1 MSGSFMSVS
10 VALIP
15 VFGLILLGYF
25 LKRAG
30 FPGDT
35 FWGQAEKLTY
45 FLFFP
50 AMLIYK
56 LTNAERGGIEITKLF
71 IVVVLFLL
79 AMSLVLIICQKIFSW
94 SGPVFTSV
102 YQGGIRFNS
111 YVGLAAISELYGD
124 DYVPSAAVAMSLMIP
139 LINLLCIL
147 VFAVWGGKNIKGI
160 GGILKAIVTNPLII
174 ACLVGITFNM
184 LGVSFHPIVE
194 GIISPLSVLALPMGL
209 MAVGAGLNL
218 KALRSTSL
226 PFFVSSGI
234 KLIVFPL
241 VSLFLLRLMGADEVT
256 TVVVILLSTLPT
268 ASSAYILARQLGG
281 DAHLMAGIISGQ
293 TLLAIITIPLMV
305 VYLL

>member
-1 MSGSFMSVS
+1 MSVS

-15 VFGLILLGYF
+15 VFGLIILGYF
-25 LKRAG
+25 LKRFN

-56 LTNAERGGIEITKLF
+56 LTNAERGGIEISKLF
-71 IVVVLFLL
+71 FVIVLFLL
-79 AMSLVLIICQKIFSW
+79 FMSLILVVCQKIFSW

-124 DYVPSAAVAMSLMIP
+124 AYVPSAAVAMSLMIP

-147 VFAVWGGKNIKGI
+147 IFAVWGGKEITGI
-160 GGILKAIVTNPLII
+160 GGVLKAIVKNPLIV
-174 ACLVGITFNM
+174 ACVVGITFNM
-184 LGVSFHPIVE
+184 TGVSFHPIVE
-194 GIISPLSVLALPMGL
+194 GMINPLSTLALPMGL

-218 KALRSTSL
+218 KALRSTTT
-226 PFFVSSGI
+226 PFFVSSVI

-241 VSLFLLRLMGADEVT
+241 VSFMLLRLVGADEVT
-256 TVVVILLSTLPT
+256 TVVVILLSTMPT

-281 DAHLMAGIISGQ
+281 DAYLMAGIISGQ

-305 VYLL
+305 VFLL

>member
-1 MSGSFMSVS
+1 MSVS

-25 LKRAG
+25 LKRVE

-35 FWGQAEKLTY
+35 FWGQAERLTY

-56 LTNAERGGIEITKLF
+56 LTNAERGGIEVLQLF
-71 IVVVLFLL
+71 IIVVLFLL
-79 AMSLVLIICQKIFSW
+79 SVSLILIVCQKIFKW
-94 SGPVFTSV
+94 SGPVFTSI

-111 YVGLAAISELYGD
+111 YVGLAVISELYGD
-124 DYVPSAAVAMSLMIP
+124 AYVPSAAIAMSFMIP
-139 LINLLCIL
+139 LINLLCIF
-147 VFAVWGGKNIKGI
+147 VFSVWGEKEIKGI
-160 GGILKAIVTNPLII
+160 KGVLKAIATNPLIM
-174 ACLVGITFNM
+174 ACAVGITFNM
-184 LGVSFHPIVE
+184 MGVSFHPIVE

-234 KLIVFPL
+234 KLIIFPL
-241 VSLFLLRLMGADEVT
+241 ISLLLLQLMEADEVT

-293 TLLAIITIPLMV
+293 TLLAIITIPFMIV
-305 VYLL
+305 LLL

>member
-1 MSGSFMSVS
+1 MSVS

-15 VFGLILLGYF
+15 VFGLILLGYV
-25 LKRAG
+25 LKRAE

-35 FWGQAEKLTY
+35 FWGQAERLTY

-56 LTNAERGGIEITKLF
+56 LTNAERGGIEVLQLF
-71 IVVVLFLL
+71 IIVVLFLL
-79 AMSLVLIICQKIFSW
+79 SVSLILIVCQKIFKW
-94 SGPVFTSV
+94 SGPVFTSI

-111 YVGLAAISELYGD
+111 YVGLAVISELYGD
-124 DYVPSAAVAMSLMIP
+124 AYVPSAAIAMSFMIP
-139 LINLLCIL
+139 LINLLCIF
-147 VFAVWGGKNIKGI
+147 VFSVWGEKEIKGI
-160 GGILKAIVTNPLII
+160 KGVLKAIATNPLIM
-174 ACLVGITFNM
+174 ACAVGITFNM
-184 LGVSFHPIVE
+184 MGVSFHPIVE

-209 MAVGAGLNL
+209 MAVGAGLKL

-234 KLIVFPL
+234 KLIIFPL
-241 VSLFLLRLMGADEVT
+241 ISLLLLQLMEADEVT

-293 TLLAIITIPLMV
+293 TLLAIITIPFMIV
-305 VYLL
+305 LLL

>member
-1 MSGSFMSVS
+1 MSVS
-10 VALIP
+10 VALVP
-15 VFGLILLGYF
+15 VFGLILLGYL

-71 IVVVLFLL
+71 VIVVLFLL
-79 AMSLVLIICQKIFSW
+79 IMSLILIISQKVFNW

-124 DYVPSAAVAMSLMIP
+124 SYVPSAAVAMSLMIP

-147 VFAVWGGKNIKGI
+147 IFAVWGGKNIKGV
-160 GGILKAIVTNPLII
+160 GGILKAIATNPLIL
-174 ACLVGITFNM
+174 ACLVGISFNM
-184 LGVSFHPIVE
+184 MGVRFHPIIE
-194 GIISPLSVLALPMGL
+194 GVISPLSVLALPMGL

-218 KALRSTSL
+218 KALRHTSL

-234 KLIVFPL
+234 KLVVFPV
-241 VSLFLLRLMGADEVT
+241 VSLFLLRLVGADEVT
-256 TVVVILLSTLPT
+256 TTVVILLSTLPT